1 MKEIIMDGDTV
12 INATDWKAKSE
23 DIIAQLNEQL
33 FDKIEEEDTYDIK
46 YSKEGIETSRTKKRV
61 RKGEI
66 MPLISATKVATLLN
80 RLLRVYKP
88 LTIKD
93 AKSIQPEDYL
103 EANLYYLDIISH
115 INDYI
120 IFLPSKQSL
129 AGFLS
134 ISVDTYNELLA
145 TPAYSEVFKSFED
158 GFVDTNYISAQSG
171 VVDSRATMTKLS
183 TREAGHNLV
192 KNVDFVKVNVNNQI
206 NTSQID
212 DMYAKFIGASKPQKQ
227 IGNGGKK

>member
-1 MKEIIMDGDTV
+1 MKEIIMDGDKV

-46 YSKEGIETSRTKKRV
+46 YKDGLETSRTKKRV
-61 RKGEI
+61 KKGEI
-66 MPLISATKVATLLN
+66 MPLISATKVATVLN

-88 LTIKD
+88 LTYKD
-93 AKSIQPEDYL
+93 ALAIEPKEYL

-129 AGFLS
+129 SGFLS

-145 TPAYSEVFKSFED
+145 HPAYSEVFKSFED
-158 GFVDTNYISAQSG
+158 GLVETNYISAQSG
-171 VVDSRATMTKLS
+171 IVDSRATMTKLQ

-192 KNVDFVKVNVNNQI
+192 KNVDFVKVNVSNQI

-212 DMYAKFIGASKPQKQ
+212 DMYAKFIGASKPQNQ
-227 IGNGGKK
+227 IGNGRKK

>member
-1 MKEIIMDGDTV
+1 MKELIMDGDKI
-12 INATDWKAKSE
+12 INATDWKSKSE
-23 DIIAQLNEQL
+23 DIIEKLNKQL

-46 YSKEGIETSRTKKRV
+46 YSKEGVETSRTKKRV
-61 RKGEI
+61 KKGEI

-88 LTIKD
+88 LTYKD
-93 AKSIQPEDYL
+93 ALSIEPQEYL

-129 AGFLS
+129 SGFLS
-134 ISVDTYNELLA
+134 ISVDTYNELLSN
-145 TPAYSEVFKSFED
+145 PAYSEVFKSFED
-158 GFVDTNYISAQSG
+158 GFVDTNYMSAQSG
-171 VVDSRATMTKLS
+171 VVDSRSTMTKLQ

-192 KNVDFVKVNVNNQI
+192 KNVDFVKLNVSNQI

-212 DMYAKFIGASKPQKQ
+212 DMYAKFLGATKSQKQ

>member
-1 MKEIIMDGDTV
+1 MKEIILDGDKV
-12 INATDWKAKSE
+12 INATDWKTKSK
-23 DIIAQLNEQL
+23 DIIEKLNKQL

-46 YSKEGIETSRTKKRV
+46 YSKEGVETSRTKKRV
-61 RKGEI
+61 KKGEI

-88 LTIKD
+88 LTYKD
-93 AKSIQPEDYL
+93 ALSIEPQEYL

-129 AGFLS
+129 SGFLS
-134 ISVDTYNELLA
+134 ISVDTYNELLSN
-145 TPAYSEVFKSFED
+145 PAYSEVFKSFED
-158 GFVDTNYISAQSG
+158 GFVDTNYMSAQSG
-171 VVDSRATMTKLS
+171 VVDSRSTMTKLQ

-192 KNVDFVKVNVNNQI
+192 KNVDFVKLNVSNQI

-212 DMYAKFIGASKPQKQ
+212 DMYAKFLGATKSQKQ